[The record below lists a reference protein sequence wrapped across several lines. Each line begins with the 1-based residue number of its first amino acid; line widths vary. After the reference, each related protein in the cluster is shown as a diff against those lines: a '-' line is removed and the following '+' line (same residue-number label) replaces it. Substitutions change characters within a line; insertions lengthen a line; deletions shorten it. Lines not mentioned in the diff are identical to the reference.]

1 MYVKGNEYTSN
12 RPAFV
17 YEMEDKLR
25 HMIGTLYYSGSLH
38 ESQTLFFKVY
48 RCPFSLIAVVGIV
61 SAAAAAGL

>member
-1 MYVKGNEYTSN
+1 MYVKGNECTSN

-38 ESQTLFFKVY
+38 E
-48 RCPFSLIAVVGIV
+48 
-61 SAAAAAGL
+61 